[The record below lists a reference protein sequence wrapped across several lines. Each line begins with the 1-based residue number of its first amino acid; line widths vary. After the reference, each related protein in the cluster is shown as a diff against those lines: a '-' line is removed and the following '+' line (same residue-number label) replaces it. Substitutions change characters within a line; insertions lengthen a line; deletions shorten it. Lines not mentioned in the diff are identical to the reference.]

1 MIKVLIVASIIFGV
15 VFSFGLTADR
25 IPFAQMADDLQTF
38 LTSPDLS
45 GLDELGLN
53 DPVQDEDA
61 ETIISSSSV
70 DFEFDIITV
79 DDPNVERDEHFLN
92 VINTCNFH
100 SDENIDGDTC
110 VVCTLKDSDGESVG
124 SGRVEIPGR
133 YISSTTYPVEIETD
147 FEGQN
152 SVFSVK
158 SVELKICDFEERGC
172 SVLFWNTPTPPA
184 WDQIPVSPDDS
195 FRLAFFGT
203 NDSETFAITVNGDTL
218 ENPTLLQ
225 ALNADA
231 DLGGLN
237 QLVPQAVAAL
247 LNSQHP
253 GLDFNLT
260 SEQVVIEFYGAF
272 TTPADSTDDETL
284 AALLATHNNLEC
296 PLSKP
301 GVG

>member
-15 VFSFGLTADR
+15 VFSFGLTAER

-38 LTSPDLS
+38 LTSPNLS
-45 GLDELGLN
+45 GLDLLGLN

-61 ETIISSSSV
+61 EPIISSSSV

-158 SVELKICDFEERGC
+158 SVELKYVILRNEVALYC
-172 SVLFWNTPTPPA
+172 SGIL
-184 WDQIPVSPDDS
+184 
-195 FRLAFFGT
+195 
-203 NDSETFAITVNGDTL
+203 
-218 ENPTLLQ
+218 
-225 ALNADA
+225 
-231 DLGGLN
+231 
-237 QLVPQAVAAL
+237 
-247 LNSQHP
+247 QHP
-253 GLDFNLT
+253 L
-260 SEQVVIEFYGAF
+260 
-272 TTPADSTDDETL
+272 
-284 AALLATHNNLEC
+284 
-296 PLSKP
+296 P
-301 GVG
+301 GIRYL